1 MSTETVKSTKLE
13 IYARHMKTKKQ
24 LLPGCL

>member
-1 MSTETVKSTKLE
+1 MMTETVKSTKLE